1 MLLLV
6 RWFGVGVFLLAAG
19 LFIAWITTP
28 DPRYNGAS
36 FEEQPLEM
44 RLAPIEQAI
53 TLAQYQDQ
61 VDSNRVR
68 TLVVLEM
75 GKDVVVGVDLENL
88 GSIQTNDPFEAL
100 ATADISP
107 LLSGE
112 SSDLE
117 KSSIEIRRL
126 LPSGPNGAYHIGT
139 GTNFP
144 EHAEETNSHSV
155 FQFPK
160 FGTASSSRTEIQ
172 AKPGILLDYE
182 VELCMRFDRDIA
194 APGQF
199 DEAVKGIFLCGDF
212 TNRNALIM
220 LANADNLDSG
230 HGFSDAKSGPDRF
243 PTGPFLVIPKDWKAF
258 VSDLRMTT
266 SVNGANRQDA
276 RGREMTLDFRQLVHK
291 AFTDMDAPRF
301 LYRDEYVRLTP
312 NGVIPSSMALMSGTS
327 EGTIFTPPSRGDLIE
342 AMLVY
347 TARGGPLSGDEFLD
361 SARQTFIANEIAGN
375 HFLKPGDIV
384 RHASNYLGDI
394 EVKVVD

>member
-1 MLLLV
+1 MPLFL
-6 RWFGVGVFLLAAG
+6 RWFGVGVLLLAAS
-19 LFIAWITTP
+19 LSIAWITSP
-28 DPRYNGAS
+28 DPRYNDAS
-36 FEEQPLEM
+36 FEDQPLEM
-44 RLAPIEQAI
+44 KLAPLEQAI
-53 TLAQYQDQ
+53 TLAQHQDQ
-61 VDSNRVR
+61 ADSNRVR
-68 TLVVLEM
+68 TMVVLEM
-75 GKDVVVGVDLENL
+75 KENVVVGVDLENL
-88 GSIQTNDPFEAL
+88 GAVRTSDPFEAM
-100 ATADISP
+100 ASADISP
-107 LLSGE
+107 LVSGDG
-112 SSDLE
+112 SDLE
-117 KSSIEIRRL
+117 KSSIEIRKL
-126 LPSGPNGAYHIGT
+126 LPSGPGGENHIGT

-160 FGTASSSRTEIQ
+160 FGTASSSRTELH
-172 AKPGILLDYE
+172 AKTGILLDYE

-194 APGQF
+194 APEQF

-220 LANADNLDSG
+220 LADPDNLDSG

-243 PTGPFLVIPKDWKAF
+243 PTGPFLVIPNDWKTF

-312 NGVIPSSMALMSGTS
+312 NGTIPSSMALMSGTS

-342 AMLVY
+342 AVLVY
-347 TARGGPLSGDEFLD
+347 VARGGPLSGDEFLE
-361 SARQTFIANEIAGN
+361 SARQTFISNELAGS

-394 EVKVVD
+394 EVRVVD